1 MLVVAII
8 FVPIV
13 IIYQGWV
20 YKIFSGKIKE
30 GDLEHEKM
38 Y

>member
-13 IIYQGWV
+13 LAYQIWAYNLFKTKVVEEDMV
-20 YKIFSGKIKE
+20 Y
-30 GDLEHEKM
+30 
-38 Y
+38 